1 MRRPWLRDDSLTVDA
16 GTATFVG
23 VSRKRR
29 LLNLL
34 RGRRTRVLLVLALVA
49 GVLGV
54 IELNASADSQTASQ
68 DTLRTG
74 WDKQEPT
81 LSAGAITSSNF
92 GQLFA
97 TQLNGQVYAQ
107 PLVIGDTVIAST
119 ENDWVYGLDAVT
131 GAIRWSK
138 NFGPAWPSATI
149 GCADLAPNIGS
160 TATGVYDPASN
171 LVYLTTKVNDGP
183 DVQHPNWYLHA
194 VNATTGAEK
203 AGWPV
208 KIVGPPAND
217 PSHPFQGYDV
227 NERPGL
233 LLMNGAVY
241 MAFGSQCDYGT
252 YVGWVAGVNINTR
265 AVDLWSDEVG
275 ATSTGSGIWHA
286 GGGLMSDGPGRIFIA
301 SGNGITAPNGPG
313 TPVPQQLS
321 QSVVRLGVAGD
332 GTISAQDFFSPW
344 NAATLDQ
351 NDADLGSG
359 GPVALP
365 DQYFGTPGTPHP
377 MVEMGKEGKLYLLNR
392 DRLGGKAQGAGGTD
406 DVVQSLGPYQGL
418 WGHPAVYGGEGGY
431 PDFVQNHG
439 TMLAFKYGV
448 TGNGKPAL
456 SLVGN
461 TAETF
466 GYTAGSPIVTS
477 DGTTAGS
484 AVGWAT
490 NTDGAN
496 GSNRKLRAHNGVP
509 GNSKLNLLRGFPIGT
524 AAHIAPAASSN
535 GRVYPGNR
543 DGVLYGFGQ
552 PTTSPLTV
560 AQTSFGNVTVGQTG
574 TA

>member
-74 WDKQEPT
+74 WDRQEPT
-81 LSAGAITSSNF
+81 LTPGAITSSNF

-107 PLVIGDTVIAST
+107 PLVLGDTVVAST

-194 VNATTGAEK
+194 VNATTGAEQ

-208 KIVGPPAND
+208 KIVGTPAND
-217 PSHPFQGYDV
+217 PGHPFRGYDV
-227 NERPGL
+227 NQRPGL
-233 LLMNGAVY
+233 LLMNGAIY

-286 GGGLMSDGPGRIFIA
+286 GGGLMSDGPGRFFVA
-301 SGNGITAPNGPG
+301 SGNGVTAPNGPG
-313 TPVPQQLS
+313 QPVPQQLS
-321 QSVVRLGVAGD
+321 QSVVRLGVGGD

-344 NAATLDQ
+344 HGATRRSTAARAATSTSCRTPARCSPS
-351 NDADLGSG
+351 NTASPATASRRCRSPATPRRASATR
-359 GPVALP
+359 PVRRSSRRTAP
-365 DQYFGTPGTPHP
+365 RPGRPSCGRSTPMAPTAATAGCARTPG
-377 MVEMGKEGKLYLLNR
+377 YR
-392 DRLGGKAQGAGGTD
+392 
-406 DVVQSLGPYQGL
+406 S
-418 WGHPAVYGGEGGY
+418 
-431 PDFVQNHG
+431 
-439 TMLAFKYGV
+439 
-448 TGNGKPAL
+448 
-456 SLVGN
+456 
-461 TAETF
+461 TA
-466 GYTAGSPIVTS
+466 
-477 DGTTAGS
+477 
-484 AVGWAT
+484 
-490 NTDGAN
+490 
-496 GSNRKLRAHNGVP
+496 R
-509 GNSKLNLLRGFPIGT
+509 
-524 AAHIAPAASSN
+524 
-535 GRVYPGNR
+535 
-543 DGVLYGFGQ
+543 
-552 PTTSPLTV
+552 
-560 AQTSFGNVTVGQTG
+560 
-574 TA
+574 